1 MTTPRQSMIVRSAHW
16 SLNLALR
23 FWPEESRHWGHA
35 LAAELNEIENPI
47 EALHWA
53 LGGLMLFARASASH
67 FLAWLKL
74 PAGSRLS
81 PASLPP
87 GIAAPILPKRSRLF
101 TAAVLAATALLLFL
115 SQSRQAISL
124 VNASWHGY
132 EISSADRR
140 TLANLA
146 VRAEKEKDA
155 RTLAFVALTL
165 HPPEQA
171 MLLADKAVA
180 LDPSLTWIYTSRFY
194 RPDDVPQ
201 SSEWTVRLH
210 AFDPGNSFINLFI
223 ADAIVQPRYKALLT
237 HGTPSPQQIES
248 ALASDPKWMDQME
261 TAFRAPRYE
270 GYLRK
275 HWELISYA
283 WNRDPSLSPSIIGY
297 GLWSHRI
304 PNVLNLMTFTSL
316 KVHRAQQARTAGHPE
331 QTEKIL
337 AEIDS
342 FGHRMQEQSQTDI
355 ERVVGLGLERLAEQE
370 FKTLYAATG
379 REAEAKSAS
388 AGVIHLEELQNSFHS
403 PSMAAYLTER
413 EKFPG
418 YALLFQVT
426 TVLVFLSALA
436 VALSFLLLELRPRSS
451 ARRRAGWQRILC
463 RTADYAPASLL
474 FVCSAFLLSF
484 LPFARLFAGYRGR
497 QGTAATLRSLSSTL
511 WELEQFPSLVR
522 NLFQYSFFW
531 WLFTA
536 TLVALAIFVLVRGF
550 YRTTPAAPSPS

>member
-1 MTTPRQSMIVRSAHW
+1 MIALRQSMIARLAHS
-16 SLNLALR
+16 SLRLALR
-23 FWPEESRHWGHA
+23 FWPEASRHWGHA
-35 LAAELNEIENPI
+35 LAAELDEIENPL

-74 PAGSRLS
+74 PAGSRFS
-81 PASLPP
+81 PASVPP
-87 GIAAPILPKRSRLF
+87 GIAAPILPKRPRLF

-201 SSEWTVRLH
+201 STEWIARLH
-210 AFDPGNSFINLFI
+210 AFDPDNSFIDLFT
-223 ADAIVQPRYKALLT
+223 ADAMVQPRYAGLLA

-248 ALASDPKWMDQME
+248 ALASDPQWVAQME
-261 TAFRAPRYE
+261 AAFRAPRYD

-275 HWELISYA
+275 NWELISSA

-304 PNVLNLMTFTSL
+304 PNVLNLKTFVSL
-316 KVHRAQQARTAGHPE
+316 KVHRAQQARTDGHAE
-331 QTEKIL
+331 QAEKIL
-337 AEIDS
+337 AQIDS
-342 FGHRMQEQSQTDI
+342 FGNRMQEQSQTDL
-355 ERVVGLGLERLAEQE
+355 ERIVGLDLERLAAQE
-370 FKTLYAATG
+370 FRTLYTETG
-379 REAEAKSAS
+379 QEVKAQGAS
-388 AGVIHLEELQNSFHS
+388 ARVQQLRELQQSFS
-403 PSMAAYLTER
+403 NLSMAVYLTER
-413 EKFPG
+413 EKLPG
-418 YALLFQVT
+418 YAFLFQIT

-436 VALSFLLLELRPRSS
+436 VALSFFLLELRPRSS
-451 ARRRAGWQRILC
+451 ARRRPGWQRMLC

-474 FVCSAFLLSF
+474 FVCAAFLLSF
-484 LPFARLFAGYRGR
+484 LPFARQFAGYRGE
-497 QGTAATLRSLSSTL
+497 QGTATTLQSLSSTL

-522 NLFQYSFFW
+522 NLFQYSSFW
-531 WLFTA
+531 WFFTFA
-536 TLVALAIFVLVRGF
+536 LVALAIFILVRGF
-550 YRTTPAAPSPS
+550 YRAAPTAPSPS

>member
-1 MTTPRQSMIVRSAHW
+1 M
-16 SLNLALR
+16 
-23 FWPEESRHWGHA
+23 
-35 LAAELNEIENPI
+35 
-47 EALHWA
+47 EA
-53 LGGLMLFARASASH
+53 
-67 FLAWLKL
+67 
-74 PAGSRLS
+74 
-81 PASLPP
+81 
-87 GIAAPILPKRSRLF
+87 
-101 TAAVLAATALLLFL
+101 
-115 SQSRQAISL
+115 
-124 VNASWHGY
+124 
-132 EISSADRR
+132 
-140 TLANLA
+140 
-146 VRAEKEKDA
+146 
-155 RTLAFVALTL
+155 
-165 HPPEQA
+165 
-171 MLLADKAVA
+171 
-180 LDPSLTWIYTSRFY
+180 
-194 RPDDVPQ
+194 
-201 SSEWTVRLH
+201 
-210 AFDPGNSFINLFI
+210 
-223 ADAIVQPRYKALLT
+223 
-237 HGTPSPQQIES
+237 
-248 ALASDPKWMDQME
+248 
-261 TAFRAPRYE
+261 AFRAPRYE

-316 KVHRAQQARTAGHPE
+316 KVHRAQQARTDGHPE
-331 QTEKIL
+331 QAEKIL

-355 ERVVGLGLERLAEQE
+355 ERVVGLGLERLAAQE
-370 FKTLYAATG
+370 FKTLYAAAG

-388 AGVIHLEELQNSFHS
+388 ARVIHLEELQNSFHS

-413 EKFPG
+413 ERFPG

-484 LPFARLFAGYRGR
+484 LPLARLFAGYRGQ

-511 WELEQFPSLVR
+511 WELEQLPSLVR

-536 TLVALAIFVLVRGF
+536 TLVALGIFVLVRGF
-550 YRTTPAAPSPS
+550 YRTTPAAPSPL